1 MEQYGL
7 HAEALSAGYDGQ
19 AVVRDL
25 SLSVRPGEILTLVG
39 PNGAGK
45 STVLKT
51 LIRQLE
57 PVRGTVF
64 VHGAPAESMSD
75 NELARA
81 LSIVMTRHPG
91 GEWLT
96 VEDVV
101 RSGRYPYT
109 GRLGLLSA
117 RDREIVE
124 EAMRRLRVSE
134 LREERFRRLSDG
146 QRQRVLL
153 SRALCQEPE
162 ILVMD
167 EPTSFLD
174 LRYQLE
180 LGELLRGLAS
190 RERLAVILSTHELD
204 FARRVSDTVACIRGG
219 TADRTGP
226 PGILTPDYVEIL
238 YDIPAGTLSGADS
251 HSVAREGTLSHS
263 FTQNRACEYFPCH
276 GGVAARDFN
285 CLFCYCPL
293 YTLGTRCGG
302 NFSYTAKGVKDCSN
316 CAYPHRLENYKAV
329 LARFPELAKLAAR
342 PPLSETP

>member
-1 MEQYGL
+1 MDEYSL
-7 HAEALSAGYDGQ
+7 RTESLSVGYDGR
-19 AVVRDL
+19 AVVGDL
-25 SLSVRPGEILTLVG
+25 SLSVRPGEVLTLVG

-57 PVRGTVF
+57 PLHGTVF
-64 VHGAPAESMSD
+64 VHGAPSDTMSD

-81 LSIVMTRHPG
+81 LSIVMTGHPG

-109 GRLGLLSA
+109 GPLGVLSA
-117 RDREIVE
+117 RDREVVE
-124 EAMRRLRVSE
+124 KSMRRLRVAE
-134 LREERFRRLSDG
+134 LREARFRRLSDG

-180 LGELLRGLAS
+180 LGALLRDLAS
-190 RERLAVILSTHELD
+190 RERLAVVLSTHELD

-226 PGILTPDYVEIL
+226 PGILTPDYVEVL
-238 YDIPAGTLSGADS
+238 YDIPAGTLSHG
-251 HSVAREGTLSHS
+251 VAREGGAYSHS

-276 GGVAARDFN
+276 GGVAASDFN

-293 YTLGTRCGG
+293 YALGTRCGG
-302 NFSYTAKGVKDCSN
+302 NFSYTAKGVKDCSG
-316 CAYPHRLENYKAV
+316 CAFPHRRENYKAV
-329 LARFPELAKLAAR
+329 LARFPELAKLAEGGKER
-342 PPLSETP
+342 GL

>member
-1 MEQYGL
+1 MDEYSLRTESLSVGYG
-7 HAEALSAGYDGQ
+7 GR
-19 AVVRDL
+19 AVVGDL
-25 SLSVRPGEILTLVG
+25 SLSVRPGEVLTLVG

-64 VHGAPAESMSD
+64 VRGAPSDTMSD

-81 LSIVMTRHPG
+81 LSIVTTGRPG

-109 GRLGLLSA
+109 GRLGILSA
-117 RDREIVE
+117 RDREVVE
-124 EAMRRLRVSE
+124 EAMRRLRVSG

-180 LGELLRGLAS
+180 LGELLRDLVS
-190 RERLAVILSTHELD
+190 RERLAVILSTHELE

-226 PGILTPDYVEIL
+226 PEILSPEYVEVL

-251 HSVAREGTLSHS
+251 QRKGGADSHS

-276 GGVAARDFN
+276 KGVAAHDFN

-293 YTLGTRCGG
+293 YALGADCGG
-302 NFSYTAKGVKDCSN
+302 NFSYTAKGVKDCSA
-316 CAYPHRLENYKAV
+316 CAFPHRRENYKAV
-329 LARFPELAKLAAR
+329 LARFPELAKLAAGGKER
-342 PPLSETP
+342 GV